1 MPALTL
7 ILEEVSVL
15 VVEATIPEDMT
26 ITEWRRRRL
35 PPARPAP
42 RRRLPWRPWAS

>member
-7 ILEEVSVL
+7 ILEEVSVV
-15 VVEATIPEDMT
+15 VVEATIPNDMT
-26 ITEWRRRRL
+26 ISEWRRRRM

-42 RRRLPWRPWAS
+42 RRRLSWRSWAS